1 VASDGRVFSLR
12 PTCEAVES
20 PDVNARTGVLLYD
33 TGSRGVE
40 LVRGKY
46 PDPPEGTTWRE
57 LRAVLRN
64 PGARGD
70 DPFALVSAELRS
82 VLD

>member
-1 VASDGRVFSLR
+1 MSLR
-12 PTCEAVES
+12 PTCEASPS

-40 LVRGKY
+40 LVRGKF
-46 PDPPEGTTWRE
+46 PDPPEGTTWKE

-64 PGARGD
+64 PGSRGD
-70 DPFALVSAELRS
+70 DPFALVSAELRTK
-82 VLD
+82 LE